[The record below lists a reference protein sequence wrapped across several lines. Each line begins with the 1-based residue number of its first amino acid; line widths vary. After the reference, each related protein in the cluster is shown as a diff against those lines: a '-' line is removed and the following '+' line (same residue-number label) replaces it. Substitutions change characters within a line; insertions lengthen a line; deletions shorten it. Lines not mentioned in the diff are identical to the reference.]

1 MLMQAHAVRPAT
13 AARAQRGASLVEMM
27 VGIAVGLFIVAGASL
42 TVSTQLS
49 ENKRLL
55 AETQLQQDLRAAADI
70 MTRDMRRAGYWA
82 DAYRAVGRPDVTAT
96 RNPFTTVS
104 VAPGV
109 AAQATYQYRRAVN
122 QEGPYGFRLNNGVI
136 QSRVDGGAWNDLTDV
151 RALEVTAFDVA
162 SFAEPS
168 VVLPCPKACADGSTD
183 CWPRNQVRGFVLTI
197 DARARIDATVTRSLV
212 TTVRLRNDLIE
223 FRDAAAPAQVCP
235 T

>member
-1 MLMQAHAVRPAT
+1 M
-13 AARAQRGASLVEMM
+13 
-27 VGIAVGLFIVAGASL
+27 
-42 TVSTQLS
+42 
-49 ENKRLL
+49 
-55 AETQLQQDLRAAADI
+55 
-70 MTRDMRRAGYWA
+70 
-82 DAYRAVGRPDVTAT
+82 
-96 RNPFTTVS
+96 
-104 VAPGV
+104 
-109 AAQATYQYRRAVN
+109 
-122 QEGPYGFRLNNGVI
+122 I